1 MIKQWGWECFLA
13 MDVQS
18 AHVDS
23 KYKGYTPVNYH
34 GLIVMVKI
42 KMIDNTEKH

>member
-1 MIKQWGWECFLA
+1 MFWPN
-13 MDVQS
+13 VQS
-18 AHVDS
+18 AHVDG

-42 KMIDNTEKH
+42 EMINNTEKY